1 MKEAGYIE
9 TYTHDYLHPSDKVRT
24 QRMYFLN
31 KLHKNPHGIRPIVSG
46 CSGPTERISSFLDH
60 IIKPLVPT
68 IPSHIKDSPHI
79 ISLLENPILA
89 TIDVSSLYT
98 NIPQDKGMEA
108 CLEAAKASHI
118 PRNILCQLF
127 EVLLKCNVFRFDGQ
141 IYEQIRGTA
150 MMAPSYANLFIDR
163 FGRAFLAQQP
173 IQPLVWKCYI
183 DDILCICIGT
193 RSELEGFLDRLN
205 KAHKTLKFTSIS
217 DKHIE
222 FLNLNLFKGGR
233 LNTTNYLYM
242 STHFKKQTLI
252 NTCISL
258 PPTPEGSSKDW

>member
-1 MKEAGYIE
+1 
-9 TYTHDYLHPSDKVRT
+9 
-24 QRMYFLN
+24 
-31 KLHKNPHGIRPIVSG
+31 
-46 CSGPTERISSFLDH
+46 
-60 IIKPLVPT
+60 
-68 IPSHIKDSPHI
+68 
-79 ISLLENPILA
+79 
-89 TIDVSSLYT
+89 
-98 NIPQDKGMEA
+98 MEA

-141 IYEQIRGTA
+141 IYEQIWGTA

-217 DKHIE
+217 DEHIE

-233 LNTTNYLYM
+233 LTHNQLPIYEHTLQKTNTYQYL
-242 STHFKKQTLI
+242 HFSSAHPRGVFKGLVKGEAIRFLCS
-252 NTCISL
+252 NTDALYSVIR
-258 PPTPEGSSKDW
+258 WN